1 MLRIFTTA
9 SPRLNGYFLLKL
21 VCIDWS
27 LVIIVDML
35 CFLLITIW
43 PICHPAYFYRPIL
56 FFNIQVR
63 ATCSWTSRYKSYK
76 CTILPISFL
85 MD

>member
-27 LVIIVDML
+27 LVIIVEMFVL
-35 CFLLITIW
+35 FAHYHMANLPSSIFLSSDPLFQSSGACDLFLDISLQ
-43 PICHPAYFYRPIL
+43 IL
-56 FFNIQVR
+56 
-63 ATCSWTSRYKSYK
+63 
-76 CTILPISFL
+76 
-85 MD
+85 